1 VVRRDFQNLS
11 VLRVREARRLADA
24 GLYDGAYYL
33 GGIAIECALKSAIA
47 RATQRYEFPDLERT
61 RRVYTHN
68 LEILLKLSG
77 LDTKLDDAEPH
88 VQDAWARTRSWNVE
102 TRYQTGRAAADV
114 LEFLEAVAGRRG
126 VLRWLNQYW

>member
-1 VVRRDFQNLS
+1 MVRRDFQNLS
-11 VLRVREARRLADA
+11 AIRVSEARRLANA

-47 RATQRYEFPDLERT
+47 RATRRYEFPDLERT
-61 RRVYTHN
+61 RRAYTHN
-68 LEILLKLSG
+68 LEMLLKLSG
-77 LDTKLDDAEPH
+77 LDTELDDAEPH
-88 VQDAWARTRSWNVE
+88 VQDAWARARSWNVE

-126 VLRWLNQYW
+126 VLRWLKQYW

>member
-1 VVRRDFQNLS
+1 MVRRDFQNLS
-11 VLRVREARRLADA
+11 ILRVREARRLADA

-33 GGIAIECALKSAIA
+33 GGLAIECALKSTLA
-47 RATQRYEFPDLERT
+47 RTTQRYEFPDLERT
-61 RRVYTHN
+61 RRAYTHN

-77 LDTKLDDAEPH
+77 LDTKLDESEPH
-88 VQDAWARTRSWNVE
+88 VQAAWARVSGWNVE

-126 VLRWLNQYW
+126 VLRWLKRYW

>member
-1 VVRRDFQNLS
+1 VRD
-11 VLRVREARRLADA
+11 ARRLADA

-88 VQDAWARTRSWNVE
+88 VQDAWARARSWNVE
-102 TRYQTGRAAADV
+102 TRYQTGRARGRT
-114 LEFLEAVAGRRG
+114 FLSF
-126 VLRWLNQYW
+126 

>member
-1 VVRRDFQNLS
+1 MVRRDFQNLS

-33 GGIAIECALKSAIA
+33 GGLAIECALKSTLA
-47 RATQRYEFPDLERT
+47 RTIQRYEFPDLERT
-61 RRVYTHN
+61 RRAYTHN
-68 LEILLKLSG
+68 LEVLLKLSG
-77 LDTKLDDAEPH
+77 LDTKLDESEP
-88 VQDAWARTRSWNVE
+88 QIQAAWARVSGWNVE

-126 VLRWLNQYW
+126 VLRWLKRYW